1 MVREDGEGKKMKV
14 EKKILLVDDD
24 PDFAEGTRMVLE
36 KSNFEVVVAS
46 SGKECLERMREG
58 RPDLIILDIMM
69 PKKSGFEVCKE
80 LKSNIEYN
88 RIPVVI
94 LTALKQKLPRTSY
107 SIAEGLELEAEDYLE
122 KPVEPKELVSRL
134 RSILEKE

>member
-1 MVREDGEGKKMKV
+1 MKA
-14 EKKILLVDDD
+14 EKKILVVDDD
-24 PDFAEGTRMVLE
+24 PDFVEGTRMVLE
-36 KSNFEVVVAS
+36 ESNFEVVTAS
-46 SGKECLERMREG
+46 SGKECLERIREG

-88 RIPVVI
+88 RIPVVM

>member
-1 MVREDGEGKKMKV
+1 MKA

-24 PDFAEGTRMVLE
+24 PDFVEGARIVLE
-36 KSNFEVVVAS
+36 KSDFEVLTAF
-46 SGKECLERMREG
+46 SGKECLERIKEK

-88 RIPVVI
+88 RIPVVM
-94 LTALKQKLPRTSY
+94 LTALKQKLSRTSY

-122 KPVEPKELVSRL
+122 KPIEPNVLVSRL
-134 RSILEKE
+134 KKILQKD

>member
-1 MVREDGEGKKMKV
+1 MKV
-14 EKKILLVDDD
+14 EKKILVVDDD
-24 PDFAEGTRMVLE
+24 PDFVEGTRMVLE
-36 KSNFEVVVAS
+36 KSNFEVVTAS
-46 SGKECLERMREG
+46 SGRECLERIREG

-88 RIPVVI
+88 RIPVVM

>member
-1 MVREDGEGKKMKV
+1 MKTM
-14 EKKILLVDDD
+14 KKILLVDDD
-24 PDFAEGTRMVLE
+24 PDFVEGARMVLE
-36 KSNFEVVVAS
+36 KSDFEVVTAS
-46 SGKECLERMREG
+46 SGKECLERIKMEK
-58 RPDLIILDIMM
+58 PDLIILDIMM

-88 RIPVVI
+88 RIPVVM

-122 KPVEPKELVSRL
+122 KPIEPKVLVSRL
-134 RSILEKE
+134 KKILEKE

>member
-1 MVREDGEGKKMKV
+1 MKKGE
-14 EKKILLVDDD
+14 KILLVDDD
-24 PDFAEGTRMVLE
+24 PDFVEGARMVLE
-36 KSNFEVVVAS
+36 KADFEVVTAS
-46 SGKECLERMREG
+46 SGKECLERIKEA

-88 RIPVVI
+88 RIPVVM
-94 LTALKQKLPRTSY
+94 LTALKQKLSQTSY

-122 KPVEPKELVSRL
+122 KPIEPKVLVSRL
-134 RSILEKE
+134 KKILEKK

>member
-1 MVREDGEGKKMKV
+1 MKA
-14 EKKILLVDDD
+14 EKKSLLVDDD
-24 PDFAEGTRMVLE
+24 TDVVEGARMVLE
-36 KSNFEVVVAS
+36 KSDFEVVTAS
-46 SGKECLERMREG
+46 SGKECLEIIKEE

-88 RIPVVI
+88 GIPVVM
-94 LTALKQKLPRTSY
+94 LTALKQKLSQTSY

-122 KPVEPKELVSRL
+122 KPIEPKELVSRIKK
-134 RSILEKE
+134 ILEI

>member
-1 MVREDGEGKKMKV
+1 MKTM
-14 EKKILLVDDD
+14 KKILLVDDD
-24 PDFAEGTRMVLE
+24 PDFVEGARMVLE
-36 KSNFEVVVAS
+36 KSDFEVVTAS
-46 SGKECLERMREG
+46 SGKECLERIRMEK
-58 RPDLIILDIMM
+58 PDLIILDIMM

-88 RIPVVI
+88 RIPVVM

>member
-1 MVREDGEGKKMKV
+1 MKA
-14 EKKILLVDDD
+14 EKKILVVDDD
-24 PDFAEGTRMVLE
+24 PDFVEGTRMVLE
-36 KSNFEVVVAS
+36 KSNFEVVTAS
-46 SGKECLERMREG
+46 SGKECLERIREG

-88 RIPVVI
+88 RIPVVM

>member
-1 MVREDGEGKKMKV
+1 MKA

-24 PDFAEGTRMVLE
+24 PDFVEGTRMVLE
-36 KSNFEVVVAS
+36 KSNFEVVTAS
-46 SGKECLERMREG
+46 SGKECLERIREG

-88 RIPVVI
+88 RIPVVM

-122 KPVEPKELVSRL
+122 KPVEPKELLSRIKE
-134 RSILEKE
+134 ILET

>member
-1 MVREDGEGKKMKV
+1 MKTM
-14 EKKILLVDDD
+14 KKILLVDDD
-24 PDFAEGTRMVLE
+24 PDFVEGARMVLE
-36 KSNFEVVVAS
+36 KSDFGVVTAS
-46 SGKECLERMREG
+46 SGKECLERIKEE

-88 RIPVVI
+88 GIPVVM
-94 LTALKQKLPRTSY
+94 LTALKQKLSQTSY

-122 KPVEPKELVSRL
+122 KPIEPKELVSRIKK
-134 RSILEKE
+134 ILEI

>member
-1 MVREDGEGKKMKV
+1 MKTMKKV
-14 EKKILLVDDD
+14 LLVDDD
-24 PDFAEGTRMVLE
+24 PDFVEGARMVLE
-36 KSNFEVVVAS
+36 KSDFEVVTAS
-46 SGKECLERMREG
+46 SGKECLERIKEE

-88 RIPVVI
+88 GIPVVM
-94 LTALKQKLPRTSY
+94 LTALKQKLSQTSY

-122 KPVEPKELVSRL
+122 KPIEPKELVSRIKK
-134 RSILEKE
+134 ILEI